1 MNLRRLR
8 VFLDANILHRAAIRD
23 FILRV
28 AEAGAIDVRWSGR
41 VLEETRGSLESRG
54 FEPDKVDRLIRA
66 LRTAFPDAEV
76 EDFEHLIPEM
86 DCSDPNDRHVLAAAI
101 AGEADIL
108 VTDNSGDFP
117 AGTSSLHALALMTG
131 DEAAAFLV
139 RLDPMRAARI
149 ARAQIADLVDPPS
162 SEDEFLRR
170 IAKQAPEFA
179 TALGSALGNVIW
191 AKPTEGPDVA
201 GRA

>member
-28 AEAGAIDVRWSGR
+28 AEAGAIDVRWSSS
-41 VLEETRGSLESRG
+41 VLDETRRSLENRG
-54 FEPDKVDRLIRA
+54 YEPHKVDRLIRA

-86 DCSDPNDRHVLAAAI
+86 DCSDPDDRHVLAAAI

-108 VTDNSGDFP
+108 VSDNSGDFP
-117 AGTSSLHALALMTG
+117 AGTSGLHALALMTG
-131 DEAAAFLV
+131 DGAAAFLV
-139 RLDPMRAARI
+139 RLDPGRAARI

-162 SEDEFLRR
+162 SEDEFLQK

-179 TALGSALGNVIW
+179 TALGSALGNVNW
-191 AKPTEGPDVA
+191 AKPTEGPDMA